1 MVIFMFNKHLIIE
14 NDNGKFLYLFIDFNY
29 EFGEEFKSKKK
40 KSKERSLY
48 KNAVDYIKKNKIDFK
63 AGKIFL
69 VIGSLVIGSL
79 LINNFD
85 SNNFQYNVVPKYKYV
100 ESIDIFNDDTYKSIV
115 ETPQVN
121 TNASISES
129 KVSTANEALKA
140 STSTNVSNQT
150 SSITPSI
157 KNNQINPTS
166 PVTSTTTIPTTNT
179 STIASP
185 SNNTTTETQVT
196 EAPKQTN
203 TEITTPTVS
212 ERMVTLYRYN
222 GTVETISLED
232 YVAGVVSAEMPAA
245 FNIEA
250 LKAQSVLART
260 YALKKVD
267 NNQVLSDTTSNQVY
281 KDIQELKA
289 MWGSSFDTYYNKVK
303 NAVLDTKGSYLT
315 YNGSYIEAVYHST
328 SNGMTE
334 DSLAVWGNSYPYL
347 KSVDSHWDLSASSYL
362 RETSKE
368 FDVLSSIIGIDF
380 NSTTSIEVLSRTS
393 SNRIDKIMI
402 GGKVYTGV
410 EARNLLGLRS
420 TDFDI
425 RFEEGKA
432 VFVTRGYGH
441 GVGMSQY
448 GANGMAKEG
457 YKYDEILSHYYPN
470 TQIKKLS

>member
-1 MVIFMFNKHLIIE
+1 MFINTKNGDSMFNKHLIIE
-14 NDNGKFLYLFIDFNY
+14 NDNGKYLYLFIDFNY
-29 EFGEEFKSKKK
+29 EFGEEFKTKKRK
-40 KSKERSLY
+40 VKERNLY
-48 KNAVDYIKKNKIDFK
+48 KNAIDYIKKNKIDFK

-69 VIGSLVIGSL
+69 VVGSLVIGSL
-79 LINNFD
+79 FINNFD
-85 SNNFQYNVVPKYKYV
+85 ANKYEYNVIPKYKYV
-100 ESIDIFNDDTYKSIV
+100 ESIDIFNDDTYKSTDKIKEV
-115 ETPQVN
+115 DTN
-121 TNASISES
+121 TSILEE
-129 KVSTANEALKA
+129 KVSTSNEDSIA
-140 STSTNVSNQT
+140 SAPTSISNQSSSVT
-150 SSITPSI
+150 SNI
-157 KNNQINPTS
+157 KNNQVSQTNPVSDTKIITS
-166 PVTSTTTIPTTNT
+166 PSINT
-179 STIASP
+179 STA
-185 SNNTTTETQVT
+185 TQVT
-196 EAPKQTN
+196 ETPKQTN
-203 TEITTPTVS
+203 TVTTVTPTVS
-212 ERMVTLYRYN
+212 DKMVTLYRYN

-232 YVAGVVSAEMPAA
+232 YVVGVVSAEMPAS

-260 YALKKVD
+260 YALKKID
-267 NNQVLSDTTSNQVY
+267 SNQVLSDITSNQVY
-281 KDIQELKA
+281 KDIQELKTL
-289 MWGSSFDTYYNKVK
+289 WGSNFDTYYSKVK
-303 NAVLDTKGSYLT
+303 SAVSDTKGTYLI

-380 NSTTSIEVLSRTS
+380 NSTTNIEVLSRTS
-393 SNRIDKIMI
+393 SNRIDKIVI
-402 GGKVYTGV
+402 GDKIYTGV

-420 TDFDI
+420 TDFDVK
-425 RFEEGKA
+425 FEDGKA

-457 YKYDEILSHYYPN
+457 YKYDQILSHYYPN